1 MGNVTILNVIEANEL
16 LEFWTMVFD
25 SLTLLDKII
34 VKEADKNKASV
45 QTIRE
50 DVNRAT
56 ITAQREHK
64 IIMKLVSQQESI
76 Q

>member
-1 MGNVTILNVIEANEL
+1 MGNVTILTEAEANEL
-16 LEFWTMVFD
+16 LEFWTMVYD
-25 SLTLLDKII
+25 SLELLDKII
-34 VKEADKNKASV
+34 VKEAKKNKASV

-64 IIMKLVSQQESI
+64 IIMKLVVEQESI

>member
-50 DVNRAT
+50 DVNRAI
-56 ITAQREHK
+56 ITAGREHK
-64 IIMKLVSQQESI
+64 IIMKLVVEQESI